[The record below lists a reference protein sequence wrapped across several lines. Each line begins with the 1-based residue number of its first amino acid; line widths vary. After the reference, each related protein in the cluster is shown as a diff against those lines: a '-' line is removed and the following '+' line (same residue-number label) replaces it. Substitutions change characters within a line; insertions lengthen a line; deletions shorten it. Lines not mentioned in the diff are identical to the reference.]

1 MLHTICSF
9 SQAFYHS
16 GRELAGVNNGG
27 RRDAYN
33 QLLQITRQLN
43 DSLVTLCEGIIP
55 VLPELPE
62 PQRAKVADAL
72 TAFAVDM
79 RDQLQIGGEFKRLAE
94 TVELQTNELAKAK
107 TRLDK
112 VRHDL
117 KAAYS
122 SVSESSGLRTRLVVL
137 DEHLAEIEQQ
147 LKLFG
152 PPSQAVDPAEPSE

>member
-1 MLHTICSF
+1 M
-9 SQAFYHS
+9 
-16 GRELAGVNNGG
+16 AGVKNGG
-27 RRDAYN
+27 RHDAYN

-55 VLPELPE
+55 VLPDIPE

-107 TRLDK
+107 TRLEK

-117 KAAYS
+117 KAAYT
-122 SVSESSGLRTRLVVL
+122 SVSESSGLRTKLVVL
-137 DEHLAEIEQQ
+137 DEHLAEIDHQ

-152 PPSQAVDPAEPSE
+152 PPIHTLDPTEPMGDSE